1 MKKSDI
7 MKNKLEEMKNA
18 AQVLLDEN
26 KIADAK
32 NKMEEIKEMKDAIT
46 LQEQLEADDEA
57 ILKAK
62 ASAEEDPQIK
72 DMDKNKA
79 KENANIIR
87 AMIKKV
93 TGRSLTEAE
102 NALLLP
108 TSTSTSG
115 TNGEGYILPQD
126 IRTLIHEKLREY
138 RSLRE
143 VIGYLPATA
152 LTGQFPIENFETV
165 TGLVD
170 FADGTDGTLSDDI
183 KFTNVKYSLV
193 EKAAFIKLSNTLLA
207 LTDNALIAYV
217 VNVFSKKA
225 IVTENTMIVAAL
237 KKNKTVKDLADWKAL
252 KSSVNKDL
260 DPAVMFGNVFVTNQD
275 GWDYLDS
282 AEDKNG
288 RPILAPNPQNP
299 TEKLFMGY
307 PVKVFSNTFLPTTA
321 ATASKGAKSPI
332 FYGNLKEGVSFVDL
346 NGQVA
351 FATSSEAGF
360 MSNTTIARLI
370 EFIDV
375 VQVDSSDKCYIYGEL
390 ETSPKTG
397 A

>member
-1 MKKSDI
+1 MKKSQI

-26 KIADAK
+26 KVEDAK
-32 NKMEEIKEMKDAIT
+32 NKMAEIREMKDAIT
-46 LQEQLEADDEA
+46 IQEQLEADDEA
-57 ILKAK
+57 VLKAK
-62 ASAEEDPQIK
+62 LDSEENPTIK
-72 DMDKNKA
+72 NMDSSKA

-87 AMIKKV
+87 AMLKKV
-93 TGRSLTEAE
+93 SGRSLTEAE

-108 TSTSTSG
+108 TSTSVNG
-115 TNGEGYILPQD
+115 ENGEGYILPQD
-126 IRTLIHEKLREY
+126 IRTMIHEKLREY

-143 VIGYLPATA
+143 VVGYIPATA
-152 LTGQFPIENFETV
+152 LTGHFPTEDFETV

-170 FADGTDGTLSDDI
+170 FADGTDGELSDDI
-183 KFTNVKYSLV
+183 KFKNISYSLK
-193 EKAAFIKLSNTLLA
+193 EKAAFIKLSNTLLS

-225 IVTENTMIVAAL
+225 IVTENTMIIEVL
-237 KKNKTVKDLADWKAL
+237 KKGKTVKALADWAAL

-260 DPAVMFGNVFVTNQD
+260 NPAVLFGNVFVTNQD

-282 AEDKNG
+282 ALDENG
-288 RPILAPNPQNP
+288 RPILTPNPMNP

-307 PVKVFSNTFLPTTA
+307 PVKVFSNTFLKTTP

-332 FYGNLKEGVSFVDL
+332 FYGNLKEGVNFVDL

-375 VQVDSSDKCYIYGEL
+375 VQVDNSDECYIYGEL